1 MNFCYGLG
9 LKRASNHRR
18 GCLPTLPRSGGSK
31 RGAAHSKLRLMP
43 TFSQI
48 RDRQHSVCRVSIAAL
63 LAFAGLWSVHVM
75 AGPPFLTD
83 DPEPVDYAH
92 NEFYAFG
99 TLDRTADGESIQA
112 PAFEYN
118 RGVFPDVQFHIV
130 LSAARLI
137 PAMGPGEWGTGD
149 TEVGVKYR
157 FVEETG
163 DRPQIG
169 IFPMVEL
176 PTGSAARG
184 LGNGQAWYRLPL
196 WIQKSWG
203 SWTTYGGAGYT
214 INRAPGM
221 RNYPFAGWL
230 LQKQLN
236 ASWILGAELFSQGAD
251 TQGGAGRTL
260 LNAGGNYNFDPDFSL
275 LLSAG
280 HSIAGERH
288 AIAYLGLYWTW

>member
-1 MNFCYGLG
+1 MPVFRHTRSKCRSISHLS
-9 LKRASNHRR
+9 LAAS
-18 GCLPTLPRSGGSK
+18 LVLT
-31 RGAAHSKLRLMP
+31 
-43 TFSQI
+43 
-48 RDRQHSVCRVSIAAL
+48 V
-63 LAFAGLWSVHVM
+63 LWSTPVM

-83 DPEPVDYAH
+83 DPEPVDYGH
-92 NEFYAFG
+92 NEFYVFS
-99 TLDRTADGESIQA
+99 TLDRTSDGESLQV

-118 RGVFPDVQFHIV
+118 RGIFPDVQFHIV
-130 LSAARLI
+130 LSGARLI
-137 PAMGPGEWGTGD
+137 PAMGRGQWGMGD

-157 FVEETG
+157 FVQESA

-184 LGNGQAWYRLPL
+184 LGNGQAWYRLPV
-196 WIQKSWG
+196 WMQKSWG
-203 SWTTYGGAGYT
+203 DWTTYGGAGYT

-221 RNYPFAGWL
+221 RDYPFAGWL

-236 ASWILGAELFSQGAD
+236 GSWTLGAELFSQGAD

-260 LNAGGNYNFDPDFSL
+260 LDAGGYYNFDADFSL
-275 LLSAG
+275 LFSAG

-288 AIAYLGLYWTW
+288 TLAYLGLYWTW